1 MKKAVLIS
9 LIALGMSACGDNSQN
24 TTEPQAKPKSML
36 ADQAQQ
42 TANATSEEVIVGRVK
57 EVQLNDPLDPE
68 MVARGKAIYEMKC
81 AACHKLTDQRVVGP
95 GFKGVTERRS
105 PIWIMNMIVDP
116 DAMLEKDPVA
126 QELLKECLVRMPN
139 QNLTEADARD
149 VLEFMFF
156 NDGKPVAEK

>member
-1 MKKAVLIS
+1 MKK
-9 LIALGMSACGDNSQN
+9 IAMLALLGLFVWACGSDADSGSADK
-24 TTEPQAKPKSML
+24 PAAKPKSML
-36 ADQAQQ
+36 ADQA
-42 TANATSEEVIVGRVK
+42 ADSGGEVVVGKIK

-68 MVARGKAIYEMKC
+68 MVERGKAIYEMKC

-95 GFKGVTERRS
+95 GWKGITERRS
-105 PIWIMNMIVDP
+105 PVWIMNMVVDP

-139 QNLTEADARD
+139 QNLTEQDARD
-149 VLEFMFF
+149 VLEFMFY